1 MANFFDQFDAAPAS
15 APAAAPVPTPIPRP
29 AANFF
34 DQFDEEQG
42 PPMPPRPANVPL
54 PPPRPGDLGIGAQ
67 EFPPVQPLAG
77 EAPAVA
83 PRDLDGN
90 LREQE
95 FDANGIPVESSTD
108 PQSIPTAPGGKNNLV
123 NRLYKKL
130 GIDPRSVMDTGVA
143 YDQQVQKREEAAQGL
158 EEARANTE
166 KEARLE
172 DEKIRRLERAAAEG
186 NTFARDQLAIM
197 RSHQGQQ
204 PTVTEDAQYAQ
215 EKARTA
221 KVTEDLR
228 SPAIVNPGRNAL
240 ESVPKTIANQ
250 AVDTASA
257 ASRIVD
263 KVFEPIDR
271 LIGTDVKANDKKRE
285 DYWER
290 RRRAVDGAFNTDPAL
305 AGTFGQ
311 QVVDGIASTAG
322 FMGAGLVG
330 RAVGLGATAT
340 TAVAGAF
347 PQGEQ
352 HWRMLDDWYKLHPE
366 QDSQWKRWTN
376 FAIGLGSGATEAAP
390 IGHLFQ
396 RLETLGKGGLTRVL
410 GIAAAQGGEEGMQE
424 ALQQIIQNAASRGF
438 MDPRT
443 PLTEDMVNSFLTAA
457 ASGALMGGGG
467 AAIARSM
474 QKGPDG
480 RPVPNLAPAPEA
492 PPELP
497 AELQPGAQAP
507 AEPPVPENAAPAP
520 VPVEPVPAAP
530 AGAEGAVP
538 SAPAPQQQEA
548 APAAPAA
555 PEEVPAPPPAPVS
568 QATPDEAKLLL
579 GAGYTAQQ
587 IAEMGRTEIEAA
599 TADEREAGTQPVEA
613 LPPELEPQ
621 PASPA
626 TPTPASEAAPAEA
639 APASPLSTAGQAT
652 ATSTPVQTARVEA
665 GEGTRAKPVKAEGP
679 EDVAVAAAQA
689 NPNPTPA
696 QASIG
701 NYRHGHLSFDG
712 FDIAIEN
719 AKGSTR
725 SGTDPDGNAWS
736 TQMPAHYGRIKGTKG
751 ADGDQ
756 VDVYL
761 GDKPPNGKVYV
772 IDQFDPKT
780 GRFDETKTFMGVDSA
795 EEARAIYDGGF
806 SDGSGPQRFGGI
818 REVSTDYF
826 RSWLNSPSRSKRP
839 FTPEGRAKAA
849 GKEIPA
855 KPAPTPAAPPRKGEV
870 GMKLGAGE
878 VVLTTTG
885 RQTSPF
891 PKLDFNSERKT
902 GNTVKRV
909 EEWLLQNALDE
920 ARARGDDF
928 NARQFEQNLKSPSQ
942 ADKDSAEAY
951 LFDPDFLTGPTPSI
965 LKPITPKSPAQS
977 GASAVGAPETTDD
990 LPKTHRPAGLPG
1002 AFFDHLVS
1010 GGSFPNILQARKMAK
1025 EQGVEDVKA
1034 VEEAMELAVVSAAK
1048 VAIFGK
1054 SEAEAFAALVD
1065 LYKRQPNLNTRTST
1079 SIRDQAYSTPIPLA
1093 YVAQRLA
1100 GITKTDFVYE
1110 PTAGNGALLFTA
1122 DPDRVVANELNKGRA
1137 DNLEAQGYTVTE
1149 YDASAETTREK
1160 VEKILAGQKP
1170 DVVIGNP
1177 PFGKVRED
1185 GRPKVFDLN
1194 SNRAGYTTTD
1204 IDHAIVVR
1212 TLGMM
1217 KTNGRAVSIVGA
1229 PGKQSDAADAYHGQ
1243 NKRAFFKFLWDH
1255 YNVADHFTVSGD
1267 LYARQGTSWPVDV
1280 IVIEGRGKT
1289 ERPLPAVT
1297 PPPVLTSWD
1306 QVKEK
1311 LDGRGGTDLGKPAA
1325 AAAADGAP
1333 GPAGAVSGD
1342 SGPTGQGE
1350 PAGLVPQ
1357 QADAGGVRETA
1368 VQPEPEPAAG
1378 VSGEAGAPPAGS
1390 GQPAG
1395 PGARAPAKRRPPRVE
1410 SADAAFDAA
1419 FDQLFGEQKP
1429 AAAPQAAPAAQPG
1442 PRADTRTPGQIVK
1455 SAATETAMGLDDALS
1470 GLYQLFGGGKT
1481 IGSGPV
1487 FDEETYAKAKPLFI
1501 AAAQHLKNA
1510 AKDLVALARAIMQ
1523 SMIDKFGDA
1532 ARDVVQRMR
1541 PYITRF
1547 MSDVKDGKIDL
1558 TKQEK
1563 PQEQPKAPEEK
1574 PGDQPAA
1581 PKKSA
1586 PQEKETDKQVAYK
1599 PTSSHG
1605 GLGTLV
1611 PINMQT
1617 AIQNA
1622 LEKIAAEHES
1632 VDKFVAEE
1640 LGFVPGS
1647 EAFHKAFAAEQ
1658 VDALALALSNFKK
1671 EAGFII
1677 GDQCVAGETRIF
1689 DPTTG
1694 LHTPI
1699 AELEEAGQPITVLS
1713 LTRGGLVPQRA
1724 SAPFLKGEADLYRV
1738 TLDDGRAITVT
1749 TGHRFLSPSGWTS
1762 IDAGLRAGH
1771 FLAFAGAR
1779 PECSSASALSVR
1791 RADDRHWSER
1801 GTGSPDGCLPC
1812 PHSRG
1817 ERPHEVA
1824 AADRAHL
1831 PSPADA
1837 LGRSRYC
1844 SDRDAKA
1851 LSGARSRPH
1860 PEPARLSRTRSDVQ
1874 ANLSLSQTGSR
1885 AIASLA
1891 SVSTRTLQSALLS
1904 RDASAWLRPGFAEAR
1919 PDLHAAGA
1927 GCSTLPASE
1936 TGSPRAAGT
1945 SARGSS
1951 SRPAGAMPTEG
1962 LRHSHRRRTIP
1973 VPSQVTAGLSDFPF
1987 EDHTGWCRVASIEFV
2002 RRDRFYDMLVPG
2014 TANYVAEG
2022 IVNHNTGIGKGR
2034 VNAGVI
2040 RWAIKNGMTP
2050 IFVTEKPNLY
2060 GDMYRDLKDIGTIDF
2075 LGRDIEILMTNPGTK
2090 IALDMEALDSDAE
2103 RKLAAE
2109 LGQPLPPERGKFLR
2123 TGGSK
2128 VHEALLQKLGEAGNA
2143 GEHDVIFTTYSQ
2155 MQSVKGKETERMRFL
2170 RAVAPNAVVIFDESH
2185 NAGGQEGKP
2194 RVAKDKPAPIPRS
2207 KTARELVSLAKAVF
2221 YSSATFAKRPSVM
2234 DLYSKTDMRLAVSDI
2249 EKLAQAIKDGGVPMQ
2264 QVVSTMLAE
2273 AGQYIRRERSF
2284 DGVVYDTPVV
2294 DVDREKYNEFAG
2306 ALQSILEFS
2315 RSMKDA
2321 VAEIDAEIT
2330 AEAETVMSGEST
2342 GEAGAESLNFTAIMH
2357 NLISQYLLAAKVD
2370 LAADRAIE
2378 ALKNGEKPVL
2388 TVASTL
2394 ESFLSEFAADNDL
2407 KPGMPIELDF
2417 SQLLIRYLDRTRT
2430 ITIKDAYKNKRK
2442 HYLTDEELGGSSVI
2456 PFMDGQLRL
2465 DRPPTALDAYNDAMQ
2480 YIKDLDFG
2488 DLPISPID
2496 WIHYRLKKE
2505 GFTSGEITGRGMV
2518 IDYKGPGKGVLRARS
2533 AREVSPS
2540 GRLQTIAKF
2549 NNETID
2555 EAGKRKGIST
2565 IILNQAGSTGLSLHA
2580 KSDYENRQKRVM
2592 FIAQPEANIDTHMQM
2607 LGRVHRTGQVVLP
2620 RYEQLIGN
2628 VPAEKRPAAVLQKK
2642 MASLNASTTASRE
2655 GALTGKDVPD
2665 FINQYGDIVAKQWLE
2680 ENTEIAPALGDL
2692 QLGEQKKEADPTED
2706 GAMRK
2711 LTGRIPLLDLDLQE
2725 TVYDDLEQRYADL
2738 IEQLEATGMNA
2749 LEAKALDLDARQ
2761 IESVTLREGQG
2772 DSPFDG
2778 PATLGI
2784 FDIKR
2789 QGKPVTGAE
2798 VLAALARAV
2807 SSYDKDNADYYA
2819 SLVLG
2824 AGTDKRK
2831 VAQAVDAINN
2841 RVRKRDKARMEEA
2854 IKAGRAYID
2863 QLVAAEEDEEKKQA
2877 TRARLLENLDRFE
2890 LLMRQLDPGHKV
2902 RMVLPDGEA
2911 YTGIV
2916 IKVDHGG
2923 KAKNPLALGTWR
2935 ATIAVP
2941 LNNPMVP
2948 VSLASLQT
2956 GDEDGKI
2963 KLEDATSEPL
2973 DATLDL
2979 FDQLAAGGARER
2991 RIIATGNILAA
3002 FSSLKGKGQI
3012 ISFTDHQGR
3021 KQPGIMMPAKLKKLT
3036 DITDTL
3042 GRPLTTPM
3050 EVMEFLATKGG
3061 GPIFDTARNLEITGD
3076 GWGYTFKVQGAKG
3089 KGGRYYLDPGVLQA
3103 LGKDFYKSGPWM
3115 KAEAPASRASAVID
3129 ALLKAGAHFEA
3140 PPVKKQK
3147 PIATQQRVAEPAP
3160 AAPSLTPEGG
3170 RVAQMVRDIVAQV
3183 VGTQN
3188 VRLQTPER
3196 AYSQDAEASQRS
3208 GGPAATGQEIS
3219 GSVQQ
3224 FISAKP
3230 IITIALA
3237 QNPDA
3242 VAKTTF
3248 HEAFHV
3254 LQGYQALTP
3263 QEREIMRREY
3273 PRMEELIQRTGRST
3287 TTMTGS
3293 EVEAYAF
3300 EIYASARRAGRP
3312 APAGLHIA
3320 VRRAFERLL
3329 QIITRIG
3336 NKLRGLGYR
3345 SADDV
3350 FAAAFTGEIG
3360 ARIGT
3365 EAQVARRAES
3375 PMRGVAYST
3384 FSPETQRDLEAYNLS
3399 VGRTPVAQR
3408 PPPPSSFQESKPGIE
3423 EGALR
3428 KLQDD
3433 FVPLRRYQQDITS
3446 QIGDIPE
3453 GRDAYLAAEAYRN
3466 RAAARLEDFKKDHVD
3481 PLIEEMLKADVGDE
3495 LGVAL
3500 LARHAVERNQF
3511 IEQRDPTNTAG
3522 SYLDSAAAQQIIA
3535 DMQASGM
3542 WQRLLPLMDRVYA
3555 MIEADR
3561 RVRLASGLI
3570 SQQTYNDW
3578 RARFQHYVPLQGS
3591 TAEDETEADG
3601 FSTGWGFDVRGR
3613 ESQIAYGRWTI
3624 PNNPLHNVIA
3634 QAQAGIIRAEKNR
3647 VDRALLKLAQA
3658 YPNPDLWKVNER
3670 RYVPAL
3676 DANGRKIMVV
3686 DHSLRHQ
3693 PNVLGVKVAGK
3704 VHYITLKDM
3713 QLAEAFRLLPTDVAR
3728 SAFTRG
3734 VGQLTRAYAQLQ
3746 TGKNLEF
3753 FIRNVPRDLQEALF
3767 TLFVED
3773 PRLLPSFVKSFPRST
3788 QVAVEQALGVN
3799 RWISPRNQAL
3809 YDEFRRNGGQM
3820 SFSAYRDTATIADE
3834 INEALGGLGKFTL
3847 AKLPGVVTKATWNA
3861 FNKVFLKSIGAI
3873 NEGFENATRL
3883 AVYMAARENGYSPAK
3898 AARMAREATVNFSR
3912 RGQWTTAISAY
3923 KMFFNPNVQ
3932 GNVKTLR
3939 MLMGE
3944 RDATPAQQSR
3954 ARRARVLYA
3963 ALPTLGFML
3972 TLWNAAAGGDDEDE
3986 KRPGKRRLK
3995 YMGIPDYERD
4005 GNMIFIYGSHEV
4017 NGKRLPKYIKI
4028 PKSFGLGIPITLGE
4042 QMALMLLGQQT
4053 PTGAA
4058 AATMRSIM
4066 GVFNPLG
4073 SQNPFEKG
4081 FWMNQVAPT
4090 LATPAIDMTMN
4101 RDWTGRPIVPP
4112 EEPWNR
4118 GQPRSSQ
4125 YFSTTSPMAIDVARW
4140 LRDKT
4145 GVDIYPGHIQY
4156 SVNWITGG
4164 AGRFYKS
4171 TWDAAANAAA
4181 GVPPPMERM
4190 PLLKQ
4195 FMGKVDTA
4203 AEQDLYYKNRQDAL
4217 ERFNKVNA
4225 AKRTLERFPTDAP
4238 AKSDFVEGSRDL
4250 GLGFKKDRFERK
4262 NSLLGVYDQTDK
4274 EVKALRDRINAIRRD
4289 HARPLAEREQQVAEL
4304 RNQMDTAM
4312 RRARRGA
4319 ASYPAYQNQ

>member
-1 MANFFDQFDAAPAS
+1 MKLIPVDNDPFAPSGAS
-15 APAAAPVPTPIPRP
+15 NGPRLVPVDHDPFATAP
-29 AANFF
+29 
-34 DQFDEEQG
+34 EEQG

-108 PQSIPTAPGGKNNLV
+108 PQSIPTAPGGKNNLI

-366 QDSQWKRWTN
+366 QDSQWKRWQN

-396 RLETLGKGGLTRVL
+396 RLETVGKGGLTRIL
-410 GIAAAQGGEEGMQE
+410 GIAAAQGGEEGLQE
-424 ALQQIIQNAASRGF
+424 AAQQLIQNAASRGF

-467 AAIARSM
+467 AAIAKAM

-480 RPVPNLAPAPEA
+480 RPVPNLAPTPEA

-497 AELQPGAQAP
+497 PELQPGGAP
-507 AEPPVPENAAPAP
+507 APAPAVENAAPEASPEAP
-520 VPVEPVPAAP
+520 VRAAP

-538 SAPAPQQQEA
+538 SAPAPTPQEA
-548 APAAPAA
+548 VPAAPAA
-555 PEEVPAPPPAPVS
+555 QEQSPAAPEEPAVPPPAPVS

-579 GAGYTAQQ
+579 GAGYTADQ
-587 IAEMGRTEIEAA
+587 IREMGREEIEAA
-599 TADEREAGTQPVEA
+599 TADEREAGTQPVET
-613 LPPELEPQ
+613 LPPELLPQ
-621 PASPA
+621 NEATSAPPA
-626 TPTPASEAAPAEA
+626 TPSPASETAPSEA
-639 APASPLSTAGQAT
+639 VSSPPLDTSGRAT

-849 GKEIPA
+849 GKEPP
-855 KPAPTPAAPPRKGEV
+855 PAPTPAPPPVKAFDGKWTQVGQNAAGENV
-870 GMKLGAGE
+870 WQDANGVRSVTSNGIRRTENVALRPDGTRAVDPARRSSEFKTTEELGADE
-878 VVLTTTG
+878 TPPVEDARETQRDENVRKLESQF
-885 RQTSPF
+885 R
-891 PKLDFNSERKT
+891 PK
-902 GNTVKRV
+902 
-909 EEWLLQNALDE
+909 
-920 ARARGDDF
+920 
-928 NARQFEQNLKSPSQ
+928 
-942 ADKDSAEAY
+942 DKVA
-951 LFDPDFLTGPTPSI
+951 
-965 LKPITPKSPAQS
+965 
-977 GASAVGAPETTDD
+977 
-990 LPKTHRPAGLPG
+990 G
-1002 AFFDHLVS
+1002 AFYDHLVS

-1054 SEAEAFAALVD
+1054 SEAEAFDALVD
-1065 LYKRQPNLNTRTST
+1065 LYGRQPRLNTRTST
-1079 SIRDQAYSTPIPLA
+1079 SVRDQAYSTPIPLA

-1100 GITKTDFVYE
+1100 QISQTDFVYE

-1122 DPDRVVANELNKGRA
+1122 DPDRVIANEINKGRA

-1149 YDASAETTREK
+1149 YDATTFDARA
-1160 VEKILAGQKP
+1160 KILDLTGDLRI

-1217 KTNGRAVSIVGA
+1217 RPDGRAVFIVGA

-1325 AAAADGAP
+1325 AAATDGAP

-1342 SGPTGQGE
+1342 TRPAGQGE

-1357 QADAGGVRETA
+1357 QADAGGVREAA

-1378 VSGEAGAPPAGS
+1378 VSGEDGGPAGGG

-1558 TKQEK
+1558 TK
-1563 PQEQPKAPEEK
+1563 QEQPKAPEEK

-2075 LGRDIEILMTNPGTK
+2075 LGRDIEILMTNPDEK
-2090 IALDMEALDSDAE
+2090 IALDAEALDSDAE
-2103 RKLAAE
+2103 RALAKQ
-2109 LGQPLPPERGKFLR
+2109 LGQPRPPERGKFLR

-2128 VHEALLQKLGEAGNA
+2128 AHEALLQKLGQAGNA

-2234 DLYSKTDMRLAVSDI
+2234 DLYSKTDMHLAVSDI

-2315 RSMKDA
+2315 RSMKGA
-2321 VAEIDAEIT
+2321 VAEIDQTIR
-2330 AEAETVMSGEST
+2330 AEAESVSRDEST

-2370 LAADRAIE
+2370 IAADRAIQ
-2378 ALKNGEKPVL
+2378 ALRNGEKPVL

-2442 HYLTDEELGGSSVI
+2442 HYLTDEELG
-2456 PFMDGQLRL
+2456 PE
-2465 DRPPTALDAYNDAMQ
+2465 ALEDYESAKQ

-2496 WIHYRLKKE
+2496 WIHFRLKKE
-2505 GFTSGEITGRGMV
+2505 GYTTGEITGRGMV
-2518 IDYKGPGKGVLRARS
+2518 IDYRAPGKGVLRARS

-2549 NNETID
+2549 NNEVVEEVETSP
-2555 EAGKRKGIST
+2555 GTFVQKRKGIST
-2565 IILNQAGSTGLSLHA
+2565 IILNQAGSTGLSLHTNA
-2580 KSDYENRQKRVM
+2580 TFVNRQKRVM
-2592 FIAQPEANIDTHMQM
+2592 FIVQPEANIDTHMQT

-2761 IESVTLREGQG
+2761 LESVTLREGQG

-2854 IKAGRAYID
+2854 LKAGRAYID
-2863 QLVAAEEDEEKKQA
+2863 QLVAAEEDEDKKQA

-2902 RMVLPDGEA
+2902 RMVLPDGDA

-2963 KLEDATSEPL
+2963 KLEDAAFEPL

-2979 FDQLAAGGARER
+2979 FDQLAAGGAREK

-3021 KQPGIMMPAKLKKLT
+3021 KQPGIMMPAKIKKLT

-3042 GRPLTTPM
+3042 GRQLTTVP
-3050 EVMEFLATKGG
+3050 EVMEFIASKFGT
-3061 GPIFDTARNLEITGD
+3061 PIFDTSRNLEILSTG
-3076 GWGYTFKVQGAKG
+3076 YEFTVRTPAAKG
-3089 KGGRYYLDPGVLQA
+3089 KGGRYYLDPAVLQA
-3103 LGKDFYKSGPWM
+3103 LGRDFTKIGPWM
-3115 KAEAPASRASAVID
+3115 RVVVNAARGPAIVE
-3129 ALLKAGAHFEA
+3129 ALLKAGARFEA

-3242 VAKTTF
+3242 VAKATF

-3273 PRMEELIQRTGRST
+3273 PRMEELIERTGRST
-3287 TTMTGS
+3287 TTMSGS

-3399 VGRTPVAQR
+3399 VGRTPAAQR

-3522 SYLDSAAAQQIIA
+3522 SYLDSAAAAQIIA
-3535 DMQASGM
+3535 DMQANGM
-3542 WQRLLPLMDRVYA
+3542 WQKLLPLMDRVYNL
-3555 MIEADR
+3555 IEADR
-3561 RVRLASGLI
+3561 RVRLAAGLI

-3578 RARFQHYVPLQGS
+3578 KGRFQHYVPLQGS

-3820 SFSAYRDTATIADE
+3820 SFSAYRDTTTIADE
-3834 INEALGGLGKFTL
+3834 VNEALGGLGKFTL
-3847 AKLPGVVTKATWNA
+3847 AKLPGVAA
-3861 FNKVFLKSIGAI
+3861 KVSWRVIHTLYLKWVGAI

-4042 QMALMLLGQQT
+4042 QMALMMLGQQT

-4181 GVPPPMERM
+4181 GVPTPMERM